1 MNSPKQTIGGRVALL
16 SLAIAVA
23 LVPAL
28 ARSKE
33 SKDQAK
39 PDVPIGTRL
48 RVEVTGGDK
57 SIPVDLASVYVRFVV
72 RHQTGRDEK
81 PELDVKTNNQG
92 VAVVPF
98 VPRGK
103 VTVQVVADG
112 WKPYGESYQM
122 TQDEQVIKI
131 HLERPPKWY

>member
-16 SLAIAVA
+16 LFAIVVA
-23 LVPAL
+23 LAPAL
-28 ARSKE
+28 GRSKE

-57 SIPVDLASVYVRFVV
+57 SIPVDLASVYIRFVV